1 MRSLEDYSDI
11 VGEEVITGIYKKA
24 RSLYGVKVLMIN
36 STYYGGGVA
45 EILNTFVPLMNDI
58 GLRMGW
64 RILRGTP
71 DFFDITK
78 RFHNAL
84 QGEKINLTEIKKDL
98 YLDANQAFSTYTHI
112 DHDCVIIHDPQ
123 PLPLIR
129 YYAKRQPWIWRCH
142 VDLSNPDP
150 EFWRFLK
157 RFVLRYDMAVISS
170 SKYRRE
176 DLPVFQR
183 VIHPSIDPLSPK
195 NMDLKT
201 GVITKSLKRF
211 KIPTDKPIITQVG
224 RFDKW
229 KGCEAVLEVYER
241 VRKKVDC
248 RLVLCGSMASDDPE
262 GQVIY
267 ENVLRRANSHVKN
280 GDVILITSE
289 NNILVN
295 ALQRVASVILQ
306 MSSREGFGLTVTEG
320 LWKSKP
326 VIASNVGG
334 IPHQMTDGE
343 TGFLLEPD
351 DIDGFVEK
359 TLYIL
364 KNPKAGRELGLAGR
378 ECVRENFLVTR
389 LLSDYLDLL
398 NDVML

>member
-1 MRSLEDYSDI
+1 MRSLDDYSDI
-11 VGEEVITGIYKKA
+11 VGEEVISGIYRKA
-24 RSLYGVKVLMIN
+24 RSLYGVRVLMIN

-71 DFFDITK
+71 DFFEITK
-78 RFHNAL
+78 RFHNSL
-84 QGEKINLTEIKKDL
+84 QGEKINLTEIKKDI
-98 YLDANQAFSTYTHI
+98 YLDASQAFSTYTHI

-150 EFWRFLK
+150 EFWKFLK
-157 RFVLRYDMAVISS
+157 RFALRYDMVVISS

-183 VIHPSIDPLSPK
+183 VIYPSIDPLSPK
-195 NMDLKT
+195 NMELKK
-201 GVITKSLKRF
+201 GVITKSLRKFR
-211 KIPTDKPIITQVG
+211 IPTDKPIITQVG

-229 KGCEAVLEVYER
+229 KGCEEALEVYQR

-262 GQVIY
+262 GQIVY
-267 ENVLRRANSHVKN
+267 ESILRKADDLVKK
-280 GDVILITSE
+280 GEVVLITSE

-295 ALQRVASVILQ
+295 ALQRVSSVILQ

-320 LWKSKP
+320 LWKGKP

-334 IPHQMTDGE
+334 IPHQMSDGE
-343 TGFLLEPD
+343 TGFLLDPD
-351 DIDGFVEK
+351 DIDGFVER

-364 KNPKAGRELGLAGR
+364 KNPKAGKELGRAGT

-398 NDVML
+398 NDVMA